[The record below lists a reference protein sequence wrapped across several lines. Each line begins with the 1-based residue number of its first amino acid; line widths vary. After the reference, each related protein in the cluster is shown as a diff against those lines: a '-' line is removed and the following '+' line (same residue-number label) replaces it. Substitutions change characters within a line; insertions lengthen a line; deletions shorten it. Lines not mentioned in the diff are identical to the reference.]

1 VPGASGKR
9 ARVRKKYK
17 AFTLVEVLI
26 TLTILTVALLAIF
39 RGNVVNLRSAKQV
52 SDMTVAVMAAESL
65 MKDALH
71 EGFPQSGTTDGT
83 FEEEYFRGIKW
94 KKVVESLDLPFV
106 TDLKIVTVE
115 VEWGNGETYA
125 LETVVSRY

>member
-1 VPGASGKR
+1 M
-9 ARVRKKYK
+9 RKQGK

-52 SDMTVAVMAAESL
+52 SDMSVAVMAAESL
-65 MKDALH
+65 MKDTLK
-71 EGFPQSGTTDGT
+71 EGFPQSGTTEGT
-83 FEEEYFRGIKW
+83 FEGEYFPGIKW
-94 KKVVESLDLPFV
+94 KKVVESLELPFV
-106 TDLKIVTVE
+106 TDLKVVTVE
-115 VEWGNGETYA
+115 VGWGNGETYT

>member
-1 VPGASGKR
+1 
-9 ARVRKKYK
+9 VRKKGK

-52 SDMTVAVMAAESL
+52 SDMSVAVMAAESL

-71 EGFPQSGTTDGT
+71 EGFPQSGTTEGT
-83 FEEEYFRGIKW
+83 FEEEYFQGIKW
-94 KKVVESLDLPFV
+94 KKVVESLELPFV
-106 TDLKIVTVE
+106 TDLKVLTVE
-115 VEWGNGETYA
+115 VDLGKGETYT